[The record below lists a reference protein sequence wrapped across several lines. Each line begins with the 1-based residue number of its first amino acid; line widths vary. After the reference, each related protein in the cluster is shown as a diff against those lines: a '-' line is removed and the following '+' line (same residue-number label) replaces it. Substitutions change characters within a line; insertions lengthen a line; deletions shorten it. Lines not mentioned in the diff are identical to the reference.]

1 MKFLK
6 KSKVAEA
13 PNAPT
18 DGDSLDVVIEIN
30 QKTPSSEAVEAEVAK
45 AEVAEEAVC
54 ETAKEEVSPEPTVEA
69 SEQTEVEEAA
79 AEDAPTQEASKE
91 TRSKFKF
98 WKSAKEEKKEEEPVE
113 EESQEQEK
121 EEPVVEKEEAAP
133 AAEAEAETEAEAE
146 AAPAQAAP
154 AEEAKAE
161 EVNAEAETA
170 EKGEFCG
177 SLNFLQAKFAF
188 WQKKAAEKEDE
199 GEEVENEAEEK
210 HFTQTVEIFFDGVAI
225 QTLRLTNAGMEGLNN
240 FMASVQD
247 ESHQKGESISKT
259 WLAEQLSKFF
269 GTAMVEGDAVVELP
283 SSAPEEAPA
292 STPVEEEKAEV
303 ETQPA
308 TKGRWWPFSSA
319 KTEEKALD
327 DGRNETA
334 EGEVD
339 AEQAREVAA

>member
-30 QKTPSSEAVEAEVAK
+30 QTTPSSEAVEAEVAK

-133 AAEAEAETEAEAE
+133 AAEAEAEAEAE

-161 EVNAEAETA
+161 EANAEAETA

>member
-133 AAEAEAETEAEAE
+133 AAEAEAEAEAE
-146 AAPAQAAP
+146 VAPAQAAP

>member
-133 AAEAEAETEAEAE
+133 AAEAEAEAEAE
-146 AAPAQAAP
+146 VAPAQAAP

-225 QTLRLTNAGMEGLNN
+225 QTLRLTNAGVEGLNN

>member
-133 AAEAEAETEAEAE
+133 AAEAEAEAEAE
-146 AAPAQAAP
+146 VAPAQAAP

-161 EVNAEAETA
+161 EANAEAETA

-210 HFTQTVEIFFDGVAI
+210 HFTQTVEILFDGVAI

>member
-133 AAEAEAETEAEAE
+133 AAEAEAEAE

-161 EVNAEAETA
+161 EANAEAETA

-225 QTLRLTNAGMEGLNN
+225 QTLRLTNAGVEGLNN

>member
-133 AAEAEAETEAEAE
+133 AAEAEAEAEAE

-225 QTLRLTNAGMEGLNN
+225 QTLRLTNAGVEGLNN